1 MSLLDIIQLLN
12 FFKVVSQK
20 LKLNEMPQSFISDAP
35 TKTTKGPAKVPQP
48 KQLFPKKRMAPS
60 NKDNTRSPLATRTL
74 DMNSPRILVQQKQSK
89 NIESQ
94 KAKSCALEAV
104 SRSMNKENMNMNMW
118 MLDGFVNTLQ
128 TGFLDS
134 SGLSKDGREQ
144 NTEIDLDRIFFM

>member
-1 MSLLDIIQLLN
+1 
-12 FFKVVSQK
+12 
-20 LKLNEMPQSFISDAP
+20 
-35 TKTTKGPAKVPQP
+35 
-48 KQLFPKKRMAPS
+48 
-60 NKDNTRSPLATRTL
+60 
-74 DMNSPRILVQQKQSK
+74 MNSPRILVQQKQSK

-118 MLDGFVNTLQ
+118 MLDRFVNTLQ